1 MISKELF
8 ESIYD
13 MKINRLE
20 VDEYSNIW
28 IDIDSKHLSRF
39 DSLNNFSFKCKQWA
53 WDNGYQIRSSFRSV
67 TMDSR
72 PYGELI
78 DCTAI
83 DVPDGIVYNMIA
95 TYGAE
100 DDETE
105 IDVIIRL
112 SEWVLEKLNDK

>member
-39 DSLNNFSFKCKQWA
+39 DSLNNFFFKCKQWA
-53 WDNGYQIRSSFRSV
+53 YERGFIIESGFHKNAINASHTRCFGWVSETIDIENTFNGTTEF
-67 TMDSR
+67 
-72 PYGELI
+72 
-78 DCTAI
+78 
-83 DVPDGIVYNMIA
+83 DVV
-95 TYGAE
+95 
-100 DDETE
+100 
-105 IDVIIRL
+105 VK
-112 SEWVLEKLNDK
+112 SCEWIKQEVLNDK